1 MMGRRAT
8 RGKAFAAALVAFLLT
23 AQLLAVAHFH
33 RSYKDSNFSQAGTA
47 AVADACGLCDLA
59 LHAPVTPAAP
69 FVIQHPLHQRVSLEL
84 ADSEFPTAGNDAF
97 FLSRAP
103 PCAFA

>member
-1 MMGRRAT
+1 MRLRARKGASGRT
-8 RGKAFAAALVAFLLT
+8 FAAILVLLA

-33 RSYKDSNFSQAGTA
+33 RSYKESSFSQAGTA

-59 LHAPVTPAAP
+59 LHAPVTPAASL
-69 FVIQHPLHQRVSLEL
+69 VIHHPLHQRVSLEL
-84 ADSEFPTAGNDAF
+84 ADSELTPPGNDAF